1 MRIRAFVEWSIKLKL
16 LIMTAGII
24 LSSVFLVSALSY
36 MQYTRDFSHQSSDR
50 IDQIIEQ
57 VSINID
63 TYLDDLFRLSLSPYR
78 NDAVMKA
85 LDRSERDSE
94 IRQLEKRWMIEQFLD
109 DMMIIPRKDIWGVM
123 LLTDDIYYSGRIN
136 PGSFGIEDYRQF
148 DWFQAALKTQ
158 DPIYVPTDNQL
169 DSGLRD
175 VQLFS
180 IVKQIRST
188 QNTQTIL
195 GVIKV
200 DANYKGIEDIA
211 SRVDMGIE
219 GGLYI
224 LDESDRVIY
233 SSSRDHRQHEA
244 VLARISNPP
253 TGRLT
258 VQTEQSEYLVNRAE
272 LPRFGWTIV
281 AIHSFKELNK
291 DASHTR
297 DIAFLM
303 AIICSFL
310 AIGVLYFFVKKVMN
324 PLLSIVKL
332 MKEVERGNLDVRFP
346 HQRSD
351 EIGYL
356 GTSFNALVIKI
367 SDMLSTNT
375 LLVKEVYEA
384 QLLQKEAQIRTL
396 FNQIR
401 PHFIFNTLNMI
412 SLSMQSGKQERAIDH
427 IEKLSSILR
436 SMTDWDR
443 EIPLQREIELLNA
456 YLGIQSSRYEGRLEY
471 KISID
476 PQMRSY
482 LVPALLLQPAV
493 ENAVIHGCETKRGLT
508 TIQVVGVIG
517 KQAMTFHILDD
528 GQGMDSLTLK
538 KLRDRIEQS
547 AVIEQRSIHASE
559 IEHIPFNSNG
569 TGIGLLNVHRR
580 IQLRYGQPYGI
591 EVDSQQGVG
600 TQVTITI
607 PYNSNKGVI
616 EHV

>member
-1 MRIRAFVEWSIKLKL
+1 
-16 LIMTAGII
+16 MTAGLI
-24 LSSVFLVSALSY
+24 LCSVFLVSALSY
-36 MQYTRDFSHQSSDR
+36 MQYTRDFSNQSSDR

-85 LDRSERDSE
+85 LDRSEQDSE

-123 LLTDDIYYSGRIN
+123 ILTDDIYYSGRIN
-136 PGSFGIEDYRQF
+136 PGSLGIDDYRQY

-158 DPIYVPTDNQL
+158 DQIYVPTDRQAG
-169 DSGLRD
+169 SGLRD

-188 QNTQTIL
+188 QNTQDIL

-211 SRVDMGIE
+211 NRVDMGID

-233 SSSRDHRQHEA
+233 SSTKNHKQHQVALEQLTSPSA
-244 VLARISNPP
+244 
-253 TGRLT
+253 GRLT
-258 VQTEQSEYLVNRAE
+258 VQTEQSEYLVNRAD

-281 AIHSFKELNK
+281 AIHSLKELNK

-324 PLLSIVKL
+324 PLLAIVKL
-332 MKEVERGNLDVRFP
+332 MKDVERGNLNVRFP

-367 SDMLSTNT
+367 SDMLNTNT

-412 SLSMQSGKQERAIDH
+412 SLSMQSGKQDRAIDH

-436 SMTDWDR
+436 SMSDWDR
-443 EIPLQREIELLNA
+443 EIPLRREMELLNA

-471 KISID
+471 KINID
-476 PQMRSY
+476 SELRAC
-482 LVPALLLQPAV
+482 LIPALLLQPVV

-508 TIQVVGVIG
+508 TILIQGQIV
-517 KQAMTFHILDD
+517 KQSMTFQIMDD
-528 GQGMDSLTLK
+528 GQGMDAHTLK
-538 KLRDRIEQS
+538 QLQDKLEQS
-547 AVIEQRSIHASE
+547 ASEEQSMIHAHE
-559 IEHIPFNSNG
+559 DDHISHTSSG
-569 TGIGLLNVHRR
+569 TGIGLVNVHRR
-580 IQLRYGQPYGI
+580 IQLRYGKPYGV

-600 TQVTITI
+600 TRVTITL
-607 PYNSNKGVI
+607 PYETKQEG
-616 EHV
+616 

>member
-1 MRIRAFVEWSIKLKL
+1 MKIRAFVEWSIKLKL
-16 LIMTAGII
+16 LIMTAGLI
-24 LSSVFLVSALSY
+24 LCSVFLVSVLSY
-36 MQYTRDFSHQSSDR
+36 MQYTRDFSKQSSDR
-50 IDQIIEQ
+50 IDQIIDQ

-85 LDRSERDSE
+85 LDRSEQESE
-94 IRQLEKRWMIEQFLD
+94 IRQLEKRWMVEQFLD
-109 DMMIIPRKDIWGVM
+109 DMMIIPRRDIWGVM
-123 LLTDDIYYSGRIN
+123 ILTDDIYYSGRIN
-136 PGSFGIEDYRQF
+136 PGSLGIEDYRQY

-158 DPIYVPTDNQL
+158 DQIYVPTDRQTE
-169 DSGLRD
+169 SGIRD

-188 QNTQTIL
+188 QNTQDIL

-211 SRVDMGIE
+211 SRVDMGID

-233 SSSRDHRQHEA
+233 SSTKNNKKHQA
-244 VLARISNPP
+244 ALAQLTNPLAS
-253 TGRLT
+253 RLT
-258 VQTEQSEYLVNRAE
+258 AQTEQNEYLVNRAD

-297 DIAFLM
+297 NIAFLM

-324 PLLSIVKL
+324 PLLAIVKL
-332 MKEVERGNLDVRFP
+332 MKDVERGNLKVRFP
-346 HQRSD
+346 NQRSD

-367 SDMLSTNT
+367 SDMLNTNT
-375 LLVKEVYEA
+375 SLVKEVYEA

-412 SLSMQSGKQERAIDH
+412 SLSMQSGKQDRAIDH

-443 EIPLQREIELLNA
+443 EISLQRELELLNA
-456 YLGIQSSRYEGRLEY
+456 YLSIQSSRYEGRLEY
-471 KISID
+471 VISID
-476 PQMRSY
+476 PKLRSC
-482 LVPALLLQPAV
+482 LIPALLLQPIV
-493 ENAVIHGCETKRGLT
+493 ENAVVHGCETKRDLT
-508 TIQVVGVIG
+508 TIQVIG
-517 KQAMTFHILDD
+517 QIGNQAITFRIIDD
-528 GQGMDSLTLK
+528 GQGMDTHTLK
-538 KLRDRIEQS
+538 QLQNRLEQS
-547 AVIEQRSIHASE
+547 AYMNQSI
-559 IEHIPFNSNG
+559 IHIVDRTSYSSSG
-569 TGIGLLNVHRR
+569 TGIGLVNVHRR
-580 IQLRYGQPYGI
+580 IQLRYGDPYGI
-591 EVDSQQGVG
+591 EVESQQGKG
-600 TQVTITI
+600 TQVTVTL
-607 PYNSNKGVI
+607 PYNS
-616 EHV
+616 EQE